1 MTKAGALQI
10 QVFHNIPEFSEH
22 SVNTA
27 RVKTHARVMTHVEG
41 GWPKEIDYSEA
52 QDTLKYRKRLE
63 KDPASRISRVD

>member
-1 MTKAGALQI
+1 M
-10 QVFHNIPEFSEH
+10 
-22 SVNTA
+22 NTA

-63 KDPASRISRVD
+63 KDLSDLFLCQIVPFLFVAPARWAPNHL